1 MFGLISR
8 AQYEADL
15 AQKQDIIESLQ
26 ASLEDSI
33 SREAEESKARQD
45 AIASLEEYKNRY
57 NASVATND
65 DLQKKLDELMKLNLQ
80 DLQNENEQIRAES
93 AKLKIDLDEQQKINE
108 DVQKALSKALH
119 ESVMWGFPENDVF
132 PGCISVHTRESQ
144 ISDDERYIVVQGRT
158 IFTDEMNNK
167 LKDAKTNL
175 ERFDMILLALKKYG
189 IYDRIVK
196 DLMLRSGIVY
206 TLAYNEECS
215 AYEIYYQIT
224 AKKEPTEFKVEFDI
238 PE

>member
-224 AKKEPTEFKVEFDI
+224 AKKEPAEFKVEFDI

>member
-33 SREAEESKARQD
+33 SREAEESKKRQE
-45 AIASLEEYKNRY
+45 AIAAIEEYKEKYGSAIAAN
-57 NASVATND
+57 N
-65 DLQKKLDELMKLNLQ
+65 DLQKKLSELMKLNLQ
-80 DLQNENEQIRAES
+80 DLQSENEQVLAENV
-93 AKLKIDLDEQQKINE
+93 KLKVDLDEQQKINE

-119 ESVMWGFPENDVF
+119 ESVMWGFPENEVF

-144 ISDDERYIVVQGRT
+144 ISDDEKYVVVQGRT
-158 IFTDEMNNK
+158 IFTDEMNTK
-167 LKDAKTNL
+167 LKEAKTNL

-189 IYDRIVK
+189 IYDRIIK